1 MTSALAQARRNA
13 RSTWFVKLRH
23 EQVLFVAMMIAA
35 ILAFSLGGPCAGD
48 VCGAGMDHPDGA
60 VDINDIDYCLGNW
73 GGQNEAADTNADG
86 VVNVQD
92 LIIQLR
98 NWGVCQSGQNVV
110 TWTWASASDLD
121 ALGVRTII
129 SVDAVPP
136 DRRCAEQLGISL
148 IHIPLNYSGPNKHQ
162 IVDLTTAYA
171 MARGDGKVY
180 VHCHHGVHRAPTAC
194 ALISIAIGIST
205 PEQAQAKMAIAG
217 TSDHYPMLW
226 TSVDMQTPIDML
238 DVVSNIHILPSAVTP
253 SDIASSMTMI
263 DEAIMR
269 LERIRDYGW
278 SIPPDHPDLAPAS
291 DAGLIAETLRTLPS
305 SPQWGTFGLALSDAE
320 AAVHAAAALE
330 QLLLLDSSNATALNM
345 KLNLVR
351 QSCTQCHGNLRNNLG
366 SAGQRLVIVE

>member
-1 MTSALAQARRNA
+1 MRCLIVTAALALSGVSIADIWTIGNPSLVGLNKIQATADAPLCGPTPTVKMPHDAPLRELPGISTFMVFQNDLYSGA
-13 RSTWFVKLRH
+13 RPEEIVGA
-23 EQVLFVAMMIAA
+23 Q
-35 ILAFSLGGPCAGD
+35 SL
-48 VCGAGMDHPDGA
+48 
-60 VDINDIDYCLGNW
+60 Y
-73 GGQNEAADTNADG
+73 
-86 VVNVQD
+86 
-92 LIIQLR
+92 
-98 NWGVCQSGQNVV
+98 
-110 TWTWASASDLD
+110 

-129 SVDAVPP
+129 SVDSVPP
-136 DRRCAEQLGISL
+136 DRRSAEQLGISL
-148 IHIPLNYSGPNKHQ
+148 IHIPLNYSGPDKHQ

-217 TSDHYPMLW
+217 TSKHYPMLW